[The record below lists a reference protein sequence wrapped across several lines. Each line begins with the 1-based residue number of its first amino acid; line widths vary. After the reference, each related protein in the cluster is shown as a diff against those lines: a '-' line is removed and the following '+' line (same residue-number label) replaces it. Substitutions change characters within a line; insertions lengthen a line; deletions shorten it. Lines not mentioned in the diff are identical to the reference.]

1 MIRRLVPI
9 AVAIVLFVAVLLLPG
24 WDQGAEKV
32 PPDTKPRIQI
42 PPGAALPAGHPP
54 IGDARPPEPVL
65 PPGHPPID
73 RSGSAPQTTSPGGSA
88 PDMTSSGAAA
98 PAPATGGASELPLSS
113 TGLGSAAELAK
124 ALSHLDDSDA
134 RRVFEEAFRLTFTSQ
149 RDSRDFKRANEL
161 FRRVLE
167 HDPEC
172 AECYRGLAYA
182 EFNTSFDFPG
192 TIALYEKAVALRPD
206 YGEAH
211 YALAFMLG
219 TSDLATGA
227 EHFKRAME
235 LGVTDERNL
244 RERFY
249 SGIE

>member
-1 MIRRLVPI
+1 MTRRLVPI

-42 PPGAALPAGHPP
+42 PPGASLPAGHPP

-73 RSGSAPQTTSPGGSA
+73 RSGSTPETTGGSA
-88 PDMTSSGAAA
+88 SGMMPSETSEPPSTSAGAL
-98 PAPATGGASELPLSS
+98 ELPLSP

-124 ALSHLDDSDA
+124 ALSHLDDPDA
-134 RRVFEEAFRLTFTSQ
+134 RRIFEEAFRLTFTSQ
-149 RDSRDFKRANEL
+149 RDSRDFQRANEL
-161 FRRVLE
+161 FRHVLE

-219 TSDLATGA
+219 TSDLARGA